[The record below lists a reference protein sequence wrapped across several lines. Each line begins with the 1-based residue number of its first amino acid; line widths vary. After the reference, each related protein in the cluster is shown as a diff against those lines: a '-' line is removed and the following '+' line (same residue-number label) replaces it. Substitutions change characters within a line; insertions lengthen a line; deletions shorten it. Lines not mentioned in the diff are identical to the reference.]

1 MRSLYEKDGEVNM
14 HRQHLGAFS
23 LHEGTQKTGGG
34 ERSAKKCTL
43 TMQHA
48 AAGKAEVSVT

>member
-34 ERSAKKCTL
+34 ERSAEKCTL

-48 AAGKAEVSVT
+48 AAGKAEVSGT